1 MLKLQIIFLNYY
13 QTDKIK
19 GVSRLKK
26 ILGTLKGKILA
37 VLVAVGLV
45 SGAGIVF
52 AATGAGEQL
61 QIWYAS
67 LFNQTVDNIEA
78 DVEAYSEGKLA
89 DLTAEYEE
97 LKATAG
103 VDIDLSREL
112 ATGNSLEEIIQA
124 KLAHIEEIDAEQQEI
139 LANIGY
145 EFYNVFLDGYMEITR
160 NTNKGLEYAT
170 NDLGI
175 YTAELGNE
183 AIGQMTNDITA
194 VKDNAVADLEN
205 AIRQAQ
211 ETLGAEL
218 ETQEEITTRNLMNQV
233 NWAVDDLRKN
243 VVEVLDGLV
252 TEQEAVII
260 AKAKELENEAKA
272 ALDEVVSGI
281 NK

>member
-1 MLKLQIIFLNYY
+1 M
-13 QTDKIK
+13 
-19 GVSRLKK
+19 KK

-145 EFYNVFLDGYMEITR
+145 EFYNVFLDGYMEIIR

>member
-1 MLKLQIIFLNYY
+1 M
-13 QTDKIK
+13 
-19 GVSRLKK
+19 
-26 ILGTLKGKILA
+26 
-37 VLVAVGLV
+37 
-45 SGAGIVF
+45 
-52 AATGAGEQL
+52 
-61 QIWYAS
+61 
-67 LFNQTVDNIEA
+67 
-78 DVEAYSEGKLA
+78 
-89 DLTAEYEE
+89 
-97 LKATAG
+97 
-103 VDIDLSREL
+103 
-112 ATGNSLEEIIQA
+112 EII
-124 KLAHIEEIDAEQQEI
+124 
-139 LANIGY
+139 
-145 EFYNVFLDGYMEITR
+145 R